1 MTENLERNFIEW
13 IFSDNEHSVAD
24 PGRFGLDPE
33 PTFCCDA
40 DKKDLIF
47 MVVFGIKFVL
57 SSFLGLG

>member
-24 PGRFGLDPE
+24 LGRFGLDPE

-47 MVVFGIKFVL
+47 KVAFGIKFIL
-57 SSFLGLG
+57 SSFLGPG